1 MFAPVYI
8 YKDYGCLK
16 VECNHSSNYISRL
29 WGQLGILIN
38 VDLATHLPQNVSK

>member
-1 MFAPVYI
+1 MMNFDAI
-8 YKDYGCLK
+8 LNKRCLK
-16 VECNHSSNYISRL
+16 VKCNHSSNYISRL